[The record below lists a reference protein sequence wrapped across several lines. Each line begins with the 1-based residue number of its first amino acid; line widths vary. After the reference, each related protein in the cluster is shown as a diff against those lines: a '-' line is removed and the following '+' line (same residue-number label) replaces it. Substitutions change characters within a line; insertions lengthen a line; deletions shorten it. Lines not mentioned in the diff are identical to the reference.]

1 MIITVTWFVW
11 QNDAYLMLD
20 EVQTGC
26 GITGK
31 FWAHEHFKLRE
42 PPDVVPFAKKMLTGG
57 FYYRD
62 EQRPTEV
69 GTISSCCFTRYRR
82 SRDLNL
88 PDYLPFCHLTDM
100 SYCQQVVLLLP

>member
-1 MIITVTWFVW
+1 
-11 QNDAYLMLD
+11 MLD

-42 PPDVVPFAKKMLTGG
+42 APDVVPFAKKMLTGG
-57 FYYRD
+57 FFHKD

-69 GTISSCCFTRYRR
+69 SYRTIENGNV
-82 SRDLNL
+82 LI
-88 PDYLPFCHLTDM
+88 CHSFSVMITNF
-100 SYCQQVVLLLP
+100 